1 MNRPLF
7 RLCLRKA
14 RKRARNDDRRSM
26 VIMGASIPEK
36 RQKPKPKPKRRKAAA
51 SSRRVRPLY
60 KKAIKNL
67 MEAH

>member
-26 VIMGASIPEK
+26 VFMGASIPEK
-36 RQKPKPKPKRRKAAA
+36 RQKPKPKRRKAAA
-51 SSRRVRPLY
+51 SSRRVRPSY